1 MTTTTNPTNC
11 PDAPAGGSTCD
22 IGTCAHCDAAAGYDV
37 DGEGDLHGFV
47 FDGYEFQTSGAIVR
61 QADGATVTVADLPA
75 HVARI
80 AAIVGGK

>member
-1 MTTTTNPTNC
+1 
-11 PDAPAGGSTCD
+11 
-22 IGTCAHCDAAAGYDV
+22 
-37 DGEGDLHGFV
+37 
-47 FDGYEFQTSGAIVR
+47 VR